1 MSNSAGEKTEFG
13 PGKTALYYNNKG
25 LFSDPFLEDRLPNLE
40 KYYNNP
46 STRFLNDYWNIDES
60 NSTKYNEAFQRVMD
74 LWNKLDQNVPKFCSK
89 ERQVQNTWID
99 PIFRIL
105 GWEIELEEASSKNG
119 VTNFPDYALF
129 ASLED
134 WKKSKDLSGN
144 NKFKKATAVADAK
157 DWGVSLDGKGFSNKN
172 PSFQIINYLKQ
183 TDKNWGILTD
193 GKYWRIYSLRS
204 DSKHTTF
211 YEIDLEKILAS
222 GDFQRFKYFYN
233 FFRAEAFI
241 VDAKLSDR
249 SFLDFVFE
257 DGKFYS
263 QSVEKNLHERVYK
276 VANSIC
282 QGVLVNYTNP
292 SEQDLKQIYENSMYY
307 LFKLMFV
314 LNCESKGLLE
324 VNKQDDYYEFSL
336 RKRCL
341 EIKEQLEQG
350 KNWSSQPKSYNYIND
365 LFELLKAGDQ
375 KIGVHG
381 FGNEPFEIGNLKFFS
396 KNKIG
401 DDFLNTAL
409 LDLACDRDDEG
420 NLQFIDY
427 KILSPD
433 HIGSL
438 FEGLLEFNLVTS
450 GKQYD
455 LVNNKGERKSTG
467 SYYTPDY
474 VADYIISE
482 SLKHEVEGKNPK
494 EILNL
499 KVLDPAMGSGH
510 FLLGVVKYLED
521 TIIQLQNTDSKIKGA
536 IQFEEIRKEVLKN
549 CVYGIDINPLA
560 AQLAKF
566 SLWIHTSQK
575 GDYLEPLSDQL
586 ICADTLIDEKIWKE
600 FANGSKFDVLVGN
613 PPYIS
618 ELRNNK
624 MLFEKYRKHPLTRSY
639 YESKMDIFHFF
650 IQRGLDLVKD
660 DGYIGYIIPQYWLT
674 RSNTVLL
681 HKKITED
688 SSITRM
694 IDFGTNKVFP
704 SAPGMHSSIL
714 ILKKAKAEKGIEAK
728 IEGSTVDG
736 LEIQA
741 ALQKAKFTPL
751 SISYN
756 HEIGRFT
763 RKVKLEKGTWFLED
777 DTMAQGVVAPQEY
790 VIKGHLEKIKA
801 KVGDGIFVLS
811 DAELTKLNLNKDEK
825 KLIKP
830 FIEASDLEAPKTIDW
845 QKKWIIYTGSSH
857 NKALLEKRLK
867 LPNIQKHLDKYSQI
881 NTSSN
886 APYGLHRARTANLF
900 EGGSKILSVR
910 KGKRQR
916 FVWTNKEMVVNQAV
930 IVIQSGSEWL
940 DKLLALYLNSNEAY
954 EFFKNTKAQGD
965 IVQVDKEVLL
975 RAPLPEFLKNIY
987 KTPANERKVEKWLLE
1002 YDPNTIWEQLQECSQ
1017 ERKAA

>member
-1 MSNSAGEKTEFG
+1 MSNRAGEKTEFG

-60 NSTKYNEAFQRVMD
+60 NPTKYNGAFQQVMN
-74 LWNKLDQNVPKFCSK
+74 LWNKLDQNVPKYCSK

-129 ASLED
+129 ASLDD
-134 WKKSKDLSGN
+134 WKKSKNLSGN

-222 GDFQRFKYFYN
+222 GDYQRFKYFYN
-233 FFRAEAFI
+233 FFRVEAFV
-241 VDAKLSDR
+241 VDAKLNDR

-263 QSVEKNLHERVYK
+263 QLVEKNLQERVYK

-282 QGVLVNYTNP
+282 QGVLANYSNP
-292 SEQDLKQIYENSMYY
+292 SEEDLKQIYENSMYY

-365 LFELLKAGDQ
+365 LFDLLKTGDQ

-381 FGNEPFEIGNLKFFS
+381 FGNEPFEIGNLNFFS

-401 DDFLNTAL
+401 DDYLNQAL

-420 NLQFIDY
+420 ALQFIDY

-433 HIGSL
+433 HLGSL
-438 FEGLLEFNLVTS
+438 FEGLLEFKLIKS
-450 GKQYD
+450 AKQYD
-455 LVNNKGERKSTG
+455 LVNSNGERRSSG
-467 SYYTPDY
+467 SYYTPEY
-474 VADYIISE
+474 IVDYIIGE
-482 SLKHEVEGKNPK
+482 SLKSEIDGKNPK
-494 EILNL
+494 EILEL

-510 FLLGVVKYLED
+510 FLLGVVKYLEN
-521 TIIQLQNTDSKIKGA
+521 TIIRMQNSDSKIKGA
-536 IQFEEIRKEVLKN
+536 IQFEDIRKEVLKN
-549 CVYGIDINPLA
+549 CVYGVDINPLA
-560 AQLAKF
+560 TQLAKF
-566 SLWIHTSQK
+566 SLWIYTSQK

-586 ICADTLIDEKIWKE
+586 ICADTLIDEKIWKNL
-600 FANGSKFDVLVGN
+600 AGGSKFDVLVGN

-624 MLFEKYRKHPLTRSY
+624 ELFEKYRLHPLTRSY

-660 DGYIGYIIPQYWLT
+660 KGYVGYIIPQYWLT

-681 HKKITED
+681 HKKIAD
-688 SSITRM
+688 DAGISLM
-694 IDFGTNKVFP
+694 IDFGINKVFP

-714 ILKKAKAEKGIEAK
+714 ILKKDKTEKGVETK
-728 IEGSTVDG
+728 IEGSSCNAK
-736 LEIQA
+736 EILN
-741 ALQKAKFTPL
+741 ALQCAKFTPL
-751 SISYN
+751 KIAYN
-756 HEIGRFT
+756 KELGKFS
-763 RKVKLEKGTWFLED
+763 RKVRAEKGAWFLED
-777 DTMAQGVVAPQEY
+777 ESMAQGVVAPQEY
-790 VIKGHLEKIKA
+790 IIKSHLEKIKA
-801 KVGDGIFVLS
+801 KKGDGIFVLN
-811 DAELTKLNLNKDEK
+811 DTELTKLNLNKDEMK
-825 KLIKP
+825 FVKP
-830 FIEASDLEAPKTIDW
+830 FIEACDLKSPSIVDW
-845 QKKWIIYTGSSH
+845 KKKWIIYTGSRE
-857 NKALLEKRLK
+857 NKALLEKKIK
-867 LPNIQKHLDKYSQI
+867 LPNIQKHLDKYSEI
-881 NTSSN
+881 NTSSY
-886 APYGLHRARTANLF
+886 APYGLHRARTENLF

-910 KGKRQR
+910 KGKKQC
-916 FVWTNKEMVVNQAV
+916 FVWTDKEMVVNQAV

-954 EFFKNTKAQGD
+954 EFFKNTKSQGD

-975 RAPLPEFLKNIY
+975 RVPIPEFLKSIN
-987 KTPANERKVEKWLLE
+987 KTATNERKVAKWLLE
-1002 YDPNTIWEQLQECSQ
+1002 YDPNKIYGLLQDCQ
-1017 ERKAA
+1017 DKKAA